1 MEQENTGQKILDP
14 IERAKLGLKVLNM
27 SREEAE
33 ETVDAYISQ
42 GNYDQASVDY
52 FKGQI
57 AIQNRI
63 KEKGA
68 ELLVSGAQILRLVA
82 MAVAKNLSKTPVP
95 PILERPV
102 NEKPA
107 PQAPARVP
115 ASPPVSSPETQGS
128 EE

>member
-1 MEQENTGQKILDP
+1 MEPENNGQKILDP

-33 ETVDAYISQ
+33 ETIDAYIGQ

-57 AIQNRI
+57 AIQNQI

-82 MAVAKNLSKTPVP
+82 MAIARNLSKTPVP
-95 PILERPV
+95 PIMEWPV
-102 NEKPA
+102 SEKPVPQPPAPAGVPA
-107 PQAPARVP
+107 PQAQD
-115 ASPPVSSPETQGS
+115 T

>member
-1 MEQENTGQKILDP
+1 MEPENSGQKILDP

-33 ETVDAYISQ
+33 ETIDAYISQ

-82 MAVAKNLSKTPVP
+82 MAVAKNLSKTPMP

-102 NEKPA
+102 AENPVR
-107 PQAPARVP
+107 QAPAP
-115 ASPPVSSPETQGS
+115 APAPVHSPETQDS
-128 EE
+128 EA

>member
-1 MEQENTGQKILDP
+1 MEPENTGQKILDP

-27 SREEAE
+27 SAEEAD
-33 ETVDAYISQ
+33 ETIDAYISQ
-42 GNYDQASVDY
+42 GNYDQNSVDY

-82 MAVAKNLSKTPVP
+82 MAVARNLSKTPLP
-95 PILERPV
+95 PVMERPV
-102 NEKPA
+102 SEKPA
-107 PQAPARVP
+107 PQVP
-115 ASPPVSSPETQGS
+115 AARISEPETS
-128 EE
+128 APEE

>member
-1 MEQENTGQKILDP
+1 MEPENNGQKILDP

-33 ETVDAYISQ
+33 ETIDAYIGQ

-57 AIQNRI
+57 AIQNQI

-82 MAVAKNLSKTPVP
+82 MAIARNLSKTPVP
-95 PILERPV
+95 PIMERPV
-102 NEKPA
+102 SEKPVPQPPAPAGVPA
-107 PQAPARVP
+107 PQAQD
-115 ASPPVSSPETQGS
+115 T

>member
-33 ETVDAYISQ
+33 ETIDAYVSQ

-95 PILERPV
+95 PILERPE

-107 PQAPARVP
+107 PQAPTRVP
-115 ASPPVSSPETQGS
+115 ASPPVSSPETKGS